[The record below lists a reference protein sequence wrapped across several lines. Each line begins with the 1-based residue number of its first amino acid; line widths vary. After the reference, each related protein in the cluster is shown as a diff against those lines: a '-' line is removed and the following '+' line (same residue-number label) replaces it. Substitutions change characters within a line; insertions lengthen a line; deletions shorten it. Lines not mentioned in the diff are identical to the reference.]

1 MTKKKKERKDCCYW
15 TGDNSLPSQNT
26 NIYHMI
32 VKCSQ
37 MFANIK
43 RSITVFN
50 EHLFDVCED
59 SSKCEK
65 RLCMTVEYSA
75 AG

>member
-1 MTKKKKERKDCCYW
+1 MVVQY
-15 TGDNSLPSQNT
+15 
-26 NIYHMI
+26 
-32 VKCSQ
+32 SQ

-43 RSITVFN
+43 QSITVFN

-65 RLCMTVEYSA
+65 RLCQ
-75 AG
+75 AGQLSGILPFSFCMNNSDRWSQ